1 MSAANHTGVPK
12 SPHRQEPAVLKEPPF
27 VGVAQQRRG
36 QFNVMSGC
44 PSPSHEGAEGVSLI
58 SEFNEGIP
66 PIPERLFQI
75 K

>member
-1 MSAANHTGVPK
+1 MSAANHTDVPK
-12 SPHRQEPAVLKEPPF
+12 SPRRQEPAVLKEPPF
-27 VGVAQQRRG
+27 VVARRG
-36 QFNVMSGC
+36 QLNVMSGC

>member
-1 MSAANHTGVPK
+1 MSAANHTDVPK

-27 VGVAQQRRG
+27 VVARRG
-36 QFNVMSGC
+36 QLNVMSGC